1 MGQPVVK
8 ANVLIMYPNNQTAS
22 MIARSIVSNVHFYMP
37 SDLHE
42 QVMPTII
49 EEIQL
54 ESARLDVREG
64 LKMFDLMCCKL
75 SDWAETWFIM
85 MKSFI
90 SSILQTE
97 NKQIIMTILNIH
109 VVLINS
115 N

>member
-22 MIARSIVSNVHFYMP
+22 MIARSIVNEDSNVHFYMP

-42 QVMPTII
+42 QVIPTII

-64 LKMFDLMCCKL
+64 LKMLDLMCCKL
-75 SDWAETWFIM
+75 SD
-85 MKSFI
+85 
-90 SSILQTE
+90 
-97 NKQIIMTILNIH
+97 
-109 VVLINS
+109 
-115 N
+115 